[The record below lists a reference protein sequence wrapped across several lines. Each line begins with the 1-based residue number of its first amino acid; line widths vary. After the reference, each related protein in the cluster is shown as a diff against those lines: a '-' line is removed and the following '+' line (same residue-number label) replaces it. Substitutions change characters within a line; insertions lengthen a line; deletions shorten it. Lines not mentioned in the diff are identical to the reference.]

1 MPIDWQ
7 QFHARNERTPVV
19 VDPRRRL
26 QICLLGFLVLLLV
39 IFGRTMQLELTYGDG
54 YRAEA
59 QRPIEKEVP
68 LPAQRG
74 RILAHDGTPLAVDR
88 SFEAIAVDYR
98 WLQEPPDAG
107 WLRRMAR
114 ARLTKTERRNAEKL
128 AASREAVLAQRTAMA
143 QQLAKLCGISLAQW
157 NEWTRRIQ
165 TKVERISADANRRR
179 QSSPDNEAESDTSW
193 ASRIRRLLLEAPP
206 SPRIVVAEE
215 LTHHVV
221 ADDVPPAAVAE
232 IRDHADRYPG
242 VKIVSVSRR
251 TYPHGCLAAHVI
263 GHLGPVEPQEL
274 QASDLQPDD
283 TVGRMGIER
292 QCEAPLRGHRGIAI
306 EKTDRS
312 GKLLTSYRPI
322 EPIAG
327 RDAVLTLD
335 IDLQRTA
342 EQLLHAAAKR
352 GQNYLSETNNAKNS
366 SDPFVS
372 AHPFVSGAI
381 VVMEL
386 RDGAVRAAAAMPTF
400 DPNVFVRGRTEDV
413 AALLADKSHPLFNRV
428 CSMAIP
434 PGSTFKTVTSAALL
448 ESSTVGPNEPF
459 HCQGYLR
466 QPDRQRCEIYVRQG
480 IGHDD
485 VTLADALAV
494 SCNVFFFHFAG
505 QMGARPLVDWAERFG
520 FGRPTGVDLPGESAG
535 SLPAPESVRQ
545 RGGSWRKSDTQAI
558 AVGQGAL
565 TATPLQVLRMIAAVA
580 DNGRIVTPH
589 VEEYAPTPG
598 AKVEKHRVPLSD
610 RTLQTIHEGLR
621 RVVADP
627 IGTAHP
633 TVFLESISIA
643 GKTGTPETGDDQA
656 SHAWFAGYVPAEKP
670 KYAFVV
676 VLEHAGDAATTAG
689 PVAKRLVLRMQQ
701 LGMF

>member
-1 MPIDWQ
+1 MAIDWQ

-74 RILAHDGTPLAVDR
+74 RILARDGTPLAVDR
-88 SFEAIAVDYR
+88 SFEAVAVDYR

-128 AASREAVLAQRTAMA
+128 AASREAVLAQRTAIA
-143 QQLAKLCGISLAQW
+143 QQLAKLCGIPLAQW
-157 NEWTRRIQ
+157 NERTRRIQ
-165 TKVERISADANRRR
+165 TRIERISADANRRR
-179 QSSPDNEAESDTSW
+179 QSSPDDDMESDTSW
-193 ASRIRRLLLEAPP
+193 ATRIRRLLLEAPP

-242 VKIVSVSRR
+242 VKIVAVARR
-251 TYPHGCLAAHVI
+251 MYPHGCLAAHVI
-263 GHLGPVEPQEL
+263 GHLGPVERQEL
-274 QASDLQPDD
+274 QTSDLQPDD

-292 QCEAPLRGHRGIAI
+292 QCEAQLRGHRGMAI

-312 GKLLTSYRPI
+312 GKLLTSYHPI

-342 EQLLHAAAKR
+342 EQLLHAAAQRGHAAQR
-352 GQNYLSETNNAKNS
+352 GQNYLSETNNATNS
-366 SDPFVS
+366 SD
-372 AHPFVSGAI
+372 PFVSGAI

-386 RDGAVRAAAAMPTF
+386 RDGAIRAAAAMPTF

-434 PGSTFKTVTSAALL
+434 PGSTFKTVTSVALL
-448 ESSTVGPNEPF
+448 ESSTIGPNEPF
-459 HCQGYLR
+459 HCQGYLH

-520 FGRPTGVDLPGESAG
+520 FGRPTGIDLPGESAG
-535 SLPAPESVRQ
+535 SLPSPESVRQ

-565 TATPLQVLRMIAAVA
+565 TATPLQVLQMIAAVA

-598 AKVEKHRVPLSD
+598 AKVQNHRVPLSD
-610 RTLQTIHEGLR
+610 RTLQTIREGLR
-621 RVVADP
+621 RAVADP
-627 IGTAHP
+627 AGTAHS
-633 TVFLESISIA
+633 TVFLESISVA
-643 GKTGTPETGDDQA
+643 GKTGTAETGDDQA

-701 LGMF
+701 LGVF